1 MQSDDGSKGAK
12 RVMMLE
18 TPISR
23 LIPQMAAPTIIAL
36 LINSIYSM
44 ADTYFVSSLGTSAT
58 AAVGVNMSI
67 DLTIMMAG
75 SFLAI
80 GANSYISRLLGAK
93 QNHMASKT
101 LSTAFF
107 SAMILGSLVM
117 IPGLMFTGPLV
128 QFLGATEDSM
138 GYAVEY
144 ANYILLVAP
153 FMASSFVLNHCLR
166 SEGSPV
172 YSMIG
177 MVSGAVLNI
186 ILDPIFIFNL
196 GLGVKGAAIATAI
209 SKIVS
214 FCILIFP
221 YAAQKSVL
229 KISLKYISYS
239 KDIIREITLM
249 GLPSFLRMGLGVVS
263 NILINKIA
271 GSYSDSALAAISV
284 VTRIMTFPTSAML
297 GFGQGF
303 MPVAGYNWGARS
315 YDRVKSSYRFSS
327 IAGVLFIAAGCALIA
342 VFSEQIILL
351 FTEADESLVEIGRL
365 CLISQCIAMPLNAWV
380 IVVNMLYSA
389 LGKPVGAIILGTTRQ
404 GFCLIP
410 VLFILPSLFGIDG
423 LSVSQAVADGFS
435 FLITIPFAIF
445 ISKSIATAQKNELK
459 LPRDKQLN

>member
-12 RVMMLE
+12 RLMMLE

-93 QNHMASKT
+93 QNLMASKT

-107 SAMILGSLVM
+107 SAIILGALVM
-117 IPGLMFTGPLV
+117 IPGLMFTAPLV

-138 GYAVEY
+138 GYAVDY

-153 FMASSFVLNHCLR
+153 FMAASFVLNHCLR
-166 SEGSPV
+166 SEGSPI

-196 GLGVKGAAIATAI
+196 GLGVKGRGYCHGNFQT
-209 SKIVS
+209 
-214 FCILIFP
+214 CLLLYTDFP
-221 YAAQKSVL
+221 LCGEK
-229 KISLKYISYS
+229 KCFE
-239 KDIIREITLM
+239 D
-249 GLPSFLRMGLGVVS
+249 
-263 NILINKIA
+263 
-271 GSYSDSALAAISV
+271 
-284 VTRIMTFPTSAML
+284 
-297 GFGQGF
+297 
-303 MPVAGYNWGARS
+303 
-315 YDRVKSSYRFSS
+315 FS
-327 IAGVLFIAAGCALIA
+327 
-342 VFSEQIILL
+342 
-351 FTEADESLVEIGRL
+351 
-365 CLISQCIAMPLNAWV
+365 
-380 IVVNMLYSA
+380 
-389 LGKPVGAIILGTTRQ
+389 
-404 GFCLIP
+404 
-410 VLFILPSLFGIDG
+410 
-423 LSVSQAVADGFS
+423 
-435 FLITIPFAIF
+435 
-445 ISKSIATAQKNELK
+445 
-459 LPRDKQLN
+459 